1 MINEKKWS
9 ATKESAGDWP
19 QHCLGNDG
27 GHQGIEYIFFYNV
40 CAREIAHKLSP
51 AKFGMNRKRLT
62 HATKLNASVIEV
74 LRSCINFIVPFLKV
88 IRLIR
93 PCIVVKKHPK
103 LRFIWIDDH

>member
-1 MINEKKWS
+1 MKRSGQLPRNQQ
-9 ATKESAGDWP
+9 AT
-19 QHCLGNDG
+19 
-27 GHQGIEYIFFYNV
+27 GHNIVWAMMADIKVLSISFFYNV